1 MVESGL
7 LNRYQTCALTSN
19 NPSSI
24 TRATLSW
31 RGSRDTS
38 QFPRAGE
45 QQGQTETEPIGAEEA
60 AKSLPALN
68 QAARGKRRRR
78 THAEGTLLQQR
89 IVAIYDSPLIVGRVG
104 DLLEGR
110 TIEVPVKDA
119 SV

>member
-1 MVESGL
+1 VL
-7 LNRYQTCALTSN
+7 AN
-19 NPSSI
+19 NK
-24 TRATLSW
+24 A
-31 RGSRDTS
+31 
-38 QFPRAGE
+38 
-45 QQGQTETEPIGAEEA
+45 QTETEPIGAEEA

-119 SV
+119 SVWTGRLSRPVVL